1 MIKLE
6 IRQHDETEKKV
17 TFINSVK
24 ELSLFHSFA
33 LTFSFF
39 VIYIIFVDRDIPFET
54 HKFRMVCQI
63 LVKSG
68 LELLRNRV

>member
-68 LELLRNRV
+68 LELLRNPV